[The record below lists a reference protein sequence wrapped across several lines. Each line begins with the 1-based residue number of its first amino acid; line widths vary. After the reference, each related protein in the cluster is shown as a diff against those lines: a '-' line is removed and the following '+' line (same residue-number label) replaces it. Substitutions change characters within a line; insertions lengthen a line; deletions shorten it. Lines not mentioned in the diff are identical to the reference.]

1 MDLLVTGL
9 QKSNLPACPPEG
21 RASVLEKD
29 TVEPWLYHE
38 IEALIPRLTKYA
50 RALTHDVVDADDL
63 VQESLSRA
71 LAKLHLWRRGTNL
84 RAWLFTIMHH
94 QYVNERRRASREKK
108 VALEDHDQALA
119 AQQDKHLEF
128 RDLARAMGT
137 LSTNQRSVIMLVG
150 VDQMEYEEAALVLN
164 LPLGT
169 VRSRLARGRN
179 TLRQLTDRLAA

>member
-1 MDLLVTGL
+1 
-9 QKSNLPACPPEG
+9 
-21 RASVLEKD
+21 
-29 TVEPWLYHE
+29 
-38 IEALIPRLTKYA
+38 
-50 RALTHDVVDADDL
+50 
-63 VQESLSRA
+63 
-71 LAKLHLWRRGTNL
+71 
-84 RAWLFTIMHH
+84 MHH

-150 VDQMEYEEAALVLN
+150 VDQMEYEEAASVLN

-179 TLRQLTDRLAA
+179 TLRQLTDRFAA